1 MVSCLI
7 PSDTRS
13 VLYYKRKVLS
23 DNFIKMKI
31 FNKNISIKVLFKLY
45 QSEKEEKTKVE
56 TMSY

>member
-7 PSDTRS
+7 PAQFYIIN
-13 VLYYKRKVLS
+13 VKVLS

-31 FNKNISIKVLFKLY
+31 FNKNISIIVLFKLY